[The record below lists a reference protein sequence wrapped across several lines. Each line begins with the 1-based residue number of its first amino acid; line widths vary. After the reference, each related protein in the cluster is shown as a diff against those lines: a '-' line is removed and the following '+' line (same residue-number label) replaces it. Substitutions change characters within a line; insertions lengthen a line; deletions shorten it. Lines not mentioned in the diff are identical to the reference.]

1 MCVNVDGYS
10 KFRGSKTHLVTVST
24 ALPSY
29 FIVFK
34 VIRKIIHRR
43 LAKTL
48 NSVSFNLI
56 DFFDLYFYHSNRI
69 TKFY

>member
-1 MCVNVDGYS
+1 MCVNVYGYS
-10 KFRGSKTHLVTVST
+10 KFRGSKTRLVTVRI
-24 ALPSY
+24 ALPSH
-29 FIVFK
+29 FIIFK

-56 DFFDLYFYHSNRI
+56 GFFDLYFYHSNRI